1 MSTLPPPSSPASSKP
16 HELEPEQVSAYLRAN
31 PAFLAD
37 HPELYAVM
45 DPPRRVHG
53 KVLADHMDAMLRA
66 ARAHAAEM
74 DAKATAVLNA
84 GRAAGAIADRVQEAV
99 LAALLA
105 ADPVEYVVET
115 LPGFLGVDA
124 ATLVCEAIRPR
135 WRTLPPG
142 AIKGLLRNRPVVFRD
157 RPADAV
163 LLHAEAALLAERDIL
178 VHLPGD
184 SPALLA
190 LVSRD
195 ASALPAMQ
203 GMQALAFLGRVLAAL
218 VSP

>member
-1 MSTLPPPSSPASSKP
+1 MSNPPPPAPPASSGPKDR
-16 HELEPEQVSAYLRAN
+16 EAEQVTAYLRAN
-31 PAFLAD
+31 PAVLAER
-37 HPELYAVM
+37 PELYAVLE
-45 DPPRRVHG
+45 PPRRVHG

-74 DAKATAVLNA
+74 DAKANAVLNA

-99 LAALLA
+99 LSAVTA
-105 ADPVEYVVET
+105 ADPVDYVAET
-115 LPGFLGVDA
+115 LPGLLGVDA
-124 ATLVCEAIRPR
+124 AALACESIRPR

-142 AIKGLLRNRPVVFRD
+142 AIKALMRNRPVVFRD
-157 RPADAV
+157 RPADAA

-178 VHLPGD
+178 VHLPGEA
-184 SPALLA
+184 PAILA

-195 ASALPAMQ
+195 ATALPAMQ

-218 VSP
+218 VRP

>member
-1 MSTLPPPSSPASSKP
+1 MSNPPPPAPPASSGPKDR
-16 HELEPEQVSAYLRAN
+16 ETEQVTAYLRAN
-31 PAFLAD
+31 PAFLAER
-37 HPELYAVM
+37 PELYAVLE
-45 DPPRRVHG
+45 PPRRVHG

-74 DAKATAVLNA
+74 DAKANAVLNA

-99 LAALLA
+99 LSAVTA
-105 ADPVEYVVET
+105 ADPVDYVAET
-115 LPGFLGVDA
+115 LPGLLGVDA
-124 ATLVCEAIRPR
+124 AALACESIRPR

-142 AIKGLLRNRPVVFRD
+142 AIKALMRNRPVVFRD
-157 RPADAV
+157 RPADAA

-178 VHLPGD
+178 VHLPGE
-184 SPALLA
+184 SPAILA

-195 ASALPAMQ
+195 AAALPAMQ

-218 VSP
+218 VRP

>member
-1 MSTLPPPSSPASSKP
+1 MSNPPPPAPPASSGPKDR
-16 HELEPEQVSAYLRAN
+16 EAEQVTAYLRAN
-31 PAFLAD
+31 PAFLAER
-37 HPELYAVM
+37 PELYAVLE
-45 DPPRRVHG
+45 PPRRVHG

-74 DAKATAVLNA
+74 DAKANAVLNA

-99 LAALLA
+99 LSAVTA
-105 ADPVEYVVET
+105 ADPVDYVAET
-115 LPGFLGVDA
+115 LPGLLGVDA
-124 ATLVCEAIRPR
+124 AALACESIRPR

-142 AIKGLLRNRPVVFRD
+142 AIKALMRNRPVVFRD
-157 RPADAV
+157 RPADAA

-178 VHLPGD
+178 VHLPGEA
-184 SPALLA
+184 PAILA

-195 ASALPAMQ
+195 ATALPAMQ

-218 VSP
+218 VRP

>member
-1 MSTLPPPSSPASSKP
+1 MSNPP
-16 HELEPEQVSAYLRAN
+16 HDPEADRTSAYLRAN
-31 PAFLAD
+31 PGFLSD
-37 HPELYAVM
+37 HPELYAVLE
-45 DPPRRVHG
+45 PPRRVHG

-74 DAKATAVLNA
+74 ETKSSAVLTA

-99 LAALLA
+99 LAAVQS
-105 ADPVEYVVET
+105 ADPVEFVAET
-115 LPGFLGVDA
+115 LPGLLGVDA
-124 ATLVCEAIRPR
+124 AALACEAIRPR
-135 WRTLPPG
+135 WRTLPAG

-157 RPADAV
+157 RPADAA

-184 SPALLA
+184 TPALLA

-195 ASALPAMQ
+195 AAALPAMQ
-203 GMQALAFLGRVLAAL
+203 GLQALAFLGRVLAAL
-218 VSP
+218 VRP

>member
-1 MSTLPPPSSPASSKP
+1 MSNPTPTKD
-16 HELEPEQVSAYLRAN
+16 PEADRISAYLRAH
-31 PAFLAD
+31 PGFLAD
-37 HPELYAVM
+37 HPDLYAVLE
-45 DPPRRVHG
+45 PPRRVHG

-66 ARAHAAEM
+66 ARGHAAEM
-74 DAKATAVLNA
+74 DAKATAVLAA
-84 GRAAGAIADRVQEAV
+84 GRAAGAIAERVQEAV
-99 LAALLA
+99 LGAMMA
-105 ADPVEYVVET
+105 ADPVDYVAET

-124 ATLVCEAIRPR
+124 ATLVCESIRPR

-157 RPADAV
+157 RPADAA

-178 VHLPGD
+178 VHLPGE

-195 ASALPAMQ
+195 AAALPAMQ

-218 VSP
+218 VGT